1 MQLRISA
8 LLTVSA
14 IILGACSD
22 SQSPDITL
30 GYVEAEW
37 AYVAAPS
44 PGWIVDGPPTEGS
57 RITAGDLLF
66 TLDSDSATYSV
77 EEFQARLSQAQ
88 AQYRNLL
95 SGAREPELKRL
106 QASLAEAEAHLSLS
120 KLEYARIVPLVEKG
134 LEQQAKADQA
144 ETNLDV
150 TRAAASAAREDIQV
164 AQLAG
169 RPDERAAAEAAINV
183 AQASLADALYQLEER
198 SVKAR
203 LEGRIAEVFYRT
215 GEFVKQGDNVIA
227 LMRDDG
233 LKVRFNVPQSDLPTL
248 QIGSPVSIRADGTA
262 QSIQGTVSYIADDA
276 EFVPPVLYTRETRQ
290 KLVFLV
296 EARIPAGGGLHP
308 GLPVDVSW

>member
-1 MQLRISA
+1 MQLRINA
-8 LLTVSA
+8 LLTASA
-14 IILGACSD
+14 MILAACSD
-22 SQSPDITL
+22 SKPPEITL

-44 PGWIVDGPPTEGS
+44 SGWIVNGPPSEGS

-66 TLDSDSATYSV
+66 TLDSDSAMHSAD
-77 EEFQARLSQAQ
+77 EFRARLSQAQ

-106 QASLAEAEAHLSLS
+106 QARQAEAEARLSFS

-144 ETNLDV
+144 ETNLDIA
-150 TRAAASAAREDIQV
+150 RAAASAAREDIEV

-169 RPDERAAAEAAINV
+169 RPDERAAAEAAVNV
-183 AQASLADALYQLEER
+183 AQASLDNALYELEER
-198 SVKAR
+198 SIEAR

-215 GEFVKQGDNVIA
+215 GEFVKQGDNVVA
-227 LMRDDG
+227 LMRNDG

-248 QIGSPVSIRADGTA
+248 QIGSPVSVRADGAA
-262 QSIQGTVSYIADDA
+262 QPIQGKVSYIADDA
-276 EFVPPVLYTRETRQ
+276 EFVPPVLYTRQTRQ

-296 EARIPAGGGLHP
+296 EARIPVGDGLHP
-308 GLPVDVSW
+308 GLPVEVSW